1 MLRFMQANGRLSS
14 VNTVRVENKM
24 LFVCVIFSTGTER
37 TLVSHEY
44 FITEFQVYF
53 VSALFMIAYKTVL
66 YFAEKT

>member
-1 MLRFMQANGRLSS
+1 MQANGRLSS

-24 LFVCVIFSTGTER
+24 LFVCVIFSAGTER

-53 VSALFMIAYKTVL
+53 VSALFMIVYKTVL